1 MMDNLSL
8 QKFAQFL
15 KQSREDHEVTL
26 EQISKRTK
34 IDIKY
39 LKALEEGDFSV
50 MPEVYVRA
58 FIKSIAETI
67 GLNPEHVLAKYETA
81 KKGESKVAEDL
92 NEKVEELQKPKT
104 ENKLEF
110 VSTNLSDQKQ
120 SSPDNSIYIKY
131 MYIAVPFLL
140 IVLVT
145 AYFLFFSSGEK
156 VIVKETS
163 FDEILSTER
172 ERYKLTTEDSSSV
185 FYSGDSLNLVL
196 TARDTV
202 WIRALI
208 DDVRQTEFLLRPTE
222 MKRLIANSN
231 YKLLIGNLPG
241 IEFSLNNNN
250 ISLDSLSNVVGN
262 VLIDREGI
270 RLLKFS
276 GRDEA
281 KLKKKIEK
289 LRKRNP

>member
-281 KLKKKIEK
+281 
-289 LRKRNP
+289 N

>member
-131 MYIAVPFLL
+131 IYVAVPILL

-163 FDEILSTER
+163 FDEILSTES

-185 FYSGDSLNLVL
+185 FYSGDRLNLVL

-222 MKRLIANSN
+222 MKRLIANSK

-281 KLKKKIEK
+281 
-289 LRKRNP
+289 N

>member
-1 MMDNLSL
+1 
-8 QKFAQFL
+8 
-15 KQSREDHEVTL
+15 
-26 EQISKRTK
+26 
-34 IDIKY
+34 IKY
-39 LKALEEGDFSV
+39 I
-50 MPEVYVRA
+50 YV
-58 FIKSIAETI
+58 
-67 GLNPEHVLAKYETA
+67 
-81 KKGESKVAEDL
+81 
-92 NEKVEELQKPKT
+92 
-104 ENKLEF
+104 
-110 VSTNLSDQKQ
+110 
-120 SSPDNSIYIKY
+120 
-131 MYIAVPFLL
+131 AVPILL

-185 FYSGDSLNLVL
+185 FNSGDSLNLVL

-281 KLKKKIEK
+281 
-289 LRKRNP
+289 N